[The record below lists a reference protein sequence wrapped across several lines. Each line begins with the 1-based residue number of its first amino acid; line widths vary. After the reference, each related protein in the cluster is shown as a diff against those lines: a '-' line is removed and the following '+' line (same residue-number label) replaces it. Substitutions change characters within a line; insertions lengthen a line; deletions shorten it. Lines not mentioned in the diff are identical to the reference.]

1 MLSRQ
6 VPLVGQIDKQVLI
19 AAARRVIHLPPASL
33 SANNC
38 KNATKMDL
46 GGSCTTANAWDT
58 DTGDTGAVCD
68 V

>member
-19 AAARRVIHLPPASL
+19 AAAWWVIHLPPASL

-46 GGSCTTANAWDT
+46 GGSCATERMGHGHRGHWSRL
-58 DTGDTGAVCD
+58 
-68 V
+68 